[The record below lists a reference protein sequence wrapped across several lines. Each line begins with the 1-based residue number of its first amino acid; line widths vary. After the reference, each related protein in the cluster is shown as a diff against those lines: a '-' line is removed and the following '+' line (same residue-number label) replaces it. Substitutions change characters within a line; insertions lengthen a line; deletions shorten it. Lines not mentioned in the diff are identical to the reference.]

1 MAGAG
6 KSFIHITIHLRLVY
20 ARVGVVYMYTR
31 FYVKILKQT
40 YFVRVGQNGLAF
52 RLQLSRCARAALPLS
67 PFCILCVSKSF
78 LHVCANPFNMA
89 PTAGYLQQL
98 LLHSLN
104 TLANILA
111 LPVDCLL
118 PSSSFLL
125 PSSCLCLCLLQL
137 LHLSIRRLIRLFNA
151 FLRFCSTVGFC
162 LLFIRSARGGGG
174 ASVVR
179 GQTHLRITKRCFYM
193 LNGKSNL

>member
-1 MAGAG
+1 MYIKRAGGGRKAWRG
-6 KSFIHITIHLRLVY
+6 REELYTYNHSFAVS
-20 ARVGVVYMYTR
+20 VVYIYTR

-40 YFVRVGQNGLAF
+40 YFVRVGQNGLPF

-125 PSSCLCLCLLQL
+125 PSSCLCLCLCLLQL

-162 LLFIRSARGGGG
+162 LLFIRSARGGRGG
-174 ASVVR
+174 AGANAFEDNQKV
-179 GQTHLRITKRCFYM
+179 LLYA
-193 LNGKSNL
+193 